1 MHGVDNFFDWFYD
14 SRVERCNLLKLG
26 IISDTHITSNYDEN
40 KIASLMNQLKQTFK
54 DVDEIIH
61 AGDVCEDFFL
71 NMIKEI
77 APTRCVRGNL
87 DIVKNLD
94 IFIKFSIG
102 RYNIGVI
109 HILPDNIEDFV
120 KRNNIQILIFGHTH
134 QPLIKGTQFNVLLLN
149 PGSPTMPKAPI
160 EKPGFMKPIARPSV
174 ITLNIDEND
183 ILSTFIINLK
193 L

>member
-1 MHGVDNFFDWFYD
+1 
-14 SRVERCNLLKLG
+14 LKLG
-26 IISDTHITSNYDEN
+26 IISDTHITANYEKD
-40 KIASLMNQLKQTFK
+40 KVSALINQFKLAFK

-61 AGDVCEDFFL
+61 AGDICEFFFL

-77 APTRCVRGNL
+77 APTRCVKGNFDNIENL
-87 DIVKNLD
+87 DL
-94 IFIKFSIG
+94 FIKFSIG
-102 RYNIGVI
+102 SYNIGVI
-109 HILPDNIEDFV
+109 HILPDNVEDFV
-120 KRNNIQILIFGHTH
+120 KKQDIQILIFGHTH
-134 QPLIKGTQFNVLLLN
+134 QPLIKGTNFNVLLLN

-160 EKPGFMKPIARPSV
+160 ERPGFMKPIARPSV